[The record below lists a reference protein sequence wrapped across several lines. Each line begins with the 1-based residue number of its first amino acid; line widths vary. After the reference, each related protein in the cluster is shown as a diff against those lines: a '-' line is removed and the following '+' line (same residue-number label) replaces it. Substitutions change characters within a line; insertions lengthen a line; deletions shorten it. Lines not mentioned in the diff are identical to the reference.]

1 MLFRFLIYGALGW
14 CAEIIWTAV
23 TRKISGRVQD
33 WLLIGETS
41 LWAFPMYGLI
51 AFLYEPLHDALRAQ
65 FFLIRALVYLIGFWV
80 VEYVGGWLVLKITGK
95 RPWDYSKAPGGSL
108 NGLIRWNFALVWP
121 LVGLA
126 LEPLH
131 DFLVRFTPV
140 IQF

>member
-95 RPWDYSKAPGGSL
+95 RPWDYSKSPGGSL